1 MITLWRDSIAQ
12 EFVAW
17 RHFRRCLVD
26 HSPISCWSYQ
36 HTAATSSAGSVP
48 SLWCL
53 RSISHDHLS
62 SFHCDVQPFWMRN
75 GDNMSQNVCSCLVS
89 TVTSYCT
96 LASCSWRYCQ
106 IPLAKIWGGGRG
118 GGELPWLLG
127 GNASDN
133 KLLAGPLSTTIHYED
148 HEKSRGIKKNR
159 TRSHDAEKT
168 CTNGEKCWRK
178 WAIVINSYLE
188 GNYS

>member
-106 IPLAKIWGGGRG
+106 IPLAKIWGGG
-118 GGELPWLLG
+118 GEG
-127 GNASDN
+127 GNSLGYWGAMQAITSFLQDHYLQLYTMRTMR
-133 KLLAGPLSTTIHYED
+133 KAEGSRKIERGPMMQ
-148 HEKSRGIKKNR
+148 KKRAR
-159 TRSHDAEKT
+159 TVRNADE
-168 CTNGEKCWRK
+168 NER
-178 WAIVINSYLE
+178 
-188 GNYS
+188 